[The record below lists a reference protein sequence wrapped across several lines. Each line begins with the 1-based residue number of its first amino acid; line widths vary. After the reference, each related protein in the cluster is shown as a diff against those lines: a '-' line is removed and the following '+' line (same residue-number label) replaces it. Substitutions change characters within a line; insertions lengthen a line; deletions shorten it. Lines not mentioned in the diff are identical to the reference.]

1 AFAGPPSLFVAAHE
15 AAHIVQQRSGLV
27 SEGAVG
33 APGDRLERQ
42 ADGVAAAVVAGASVE
57 GMLGAPGPAASAEA
71 VQCYFLG
78 NEVFNRSPSIP
89 AGARISENGKL
100 VLLGK
105 QQLVATEGAIDTA
118 NAALEENSM
127 VLMGR
132 GDKVDIGFDLPPDAD
147 GMQTIV
153 FDDYYE
159 VRPRMNPETMNP
171 HDPAHALSPAHGD
184 DDEVI
189 AAKHLA
195 YMKRLDDVERDL
207 AKLVVDA
214 AGSKVF
220 KTKEAARKAD
230 AWAEADAMRSELLKL
245 QVFPIFR
252 SFEGHK
258 DREKLVADL
267 EDLQARLHQFVLG
280 EMLQTDAIL
289 LPNDCATCVSE
300 MVGDHTRRTR
310 DDSLYAAPE
319 IGSNYYTGLPKPKH
333 AALGWNFHWA
343 GVVMADGSD
352 RATLESAGGLSFGSR
367 DKATWWFNLYGTRVA
382 DQTFK
387 K

>member
-1 AFAGPPSLFVAAHE
+1 
-15 AAHIVQQRSGLV
+15 
-27 SEGAVG
+27 
-33 APGDRLERQ
+33 
-42 ADGVAAAVVAGASVE
+42 
-57 GMLGAPGPAASAEA
+57 
-71 VQCYFLG
+71 
-78 NEVFNRSPSIP
+78 
-89 AGARISENGKL
+89 
-100 VLLGK
+100 
-105 QQLVATEGAIDTA
+105 
-118 NAALEENSM
+118 
-127 VLMGR
+127 
-132 GDKVDIGFDLPPDAD
+132 
-147 GMQTIV
+147 
-153 FDDYYE
+153 
-159 VRPRMNPETMNP
+159 
-171 HDPAHALSPAHGD
+171 
-184 DDEVI
+184 
-189 AAKHLA
+189 
-195 YMKRLDDVERDL
+195 
-207 AKLVVDA
+207 
-214 AGSKVF
+214 
-220 KTKEAARKAD
+220 
-230 AWAEADAMRSELLKL
+230 MRSELLKL

-387 K
+387 KQIYRTHLQRNLAMLRQGDGSAKDLEDIAAIEAELGGLDEKFK